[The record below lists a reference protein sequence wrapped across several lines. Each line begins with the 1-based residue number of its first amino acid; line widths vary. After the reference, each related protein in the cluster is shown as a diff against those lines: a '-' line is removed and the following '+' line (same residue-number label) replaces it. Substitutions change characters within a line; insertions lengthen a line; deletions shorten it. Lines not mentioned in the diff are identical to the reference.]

1 MAAIRLLSAP
11 ADMPPAIEVS
21 SQLTSLVA
29 TSGVSLATR
38 TSTPRDGARLNDSYV
53 WSVTASDDGSFHFY
67 AVPRKNAADLSF
79 SQWRDTMPPQT
90 SSAAW
95 ALPQARSAAVQYA
108 LSASIS
114 SATYAH
120 SLDVYA

>member
-11 ADMPPAIEVS
+11 ADMPPTIEVS
-21 SQLTSLVA
+21 SQPTSLVA
-29 TSGVSLATR
+29 TSGLSLATR
-38 TSTPRDGARLNDSYV
+38 TSPRSDGARLNDSYV

-79 SQWRDTMPPQT
+79 SQWQDTMPSQT
-90 SSAAW
+90 SISAW

-108 LSASIS
+108 LSAGIS